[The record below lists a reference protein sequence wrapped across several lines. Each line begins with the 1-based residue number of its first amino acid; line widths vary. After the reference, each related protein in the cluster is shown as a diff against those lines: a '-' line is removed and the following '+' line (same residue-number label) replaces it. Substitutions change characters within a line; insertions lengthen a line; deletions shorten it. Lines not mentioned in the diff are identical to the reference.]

1 MECTVDKPPSELD
14 LVQANLKYPQVKD
27 IWEARFLLMYDAYL
41 GQTSNLEDCD
51 LSKSSLRSWNTRHM
65 ELKNDTRRITE

>member
-1 MECTVDKPPSELD
+1 MDCVVDKAPSEIDMVKATLR
-14 LVQANLKYPQVKD
+14 YPEVRD

-51 LSKSSLRSWNTRHM
+51 LSKRALRSWNTQHM
-65 ELKNDTRRITE
+65 ELKNDTRRTVK